1 MICKFTICFSLKL
14 HCFSFIITAVTRFDV
29 VMETNPEKEVIE
41 NLHTAL
47 KASQQEV
54 VNLQK
59 KLVQTQRKLDKSNG
73 SYEELRKEVTCHFV

>member
-1 MICKFTICFSLKL
+1 
-14 HCFSFIITAVTRFDV
+14 
-29 VMETNPEKEVIE
+29 METNPEKEVIE

-73 SYEELRKEVTCHFV
+73 SYEELRKEVTCHFVWVECALDENVRDTSL